1 MLLKCLA
8 RIVYFKLKYNNNI
21 LKPYVITGYKN
32 IFFGKNSIIK
42 EFASLRAYKD
52 NTYGK
57 IYIGDNTF
65 INTSSQILAGSGDVI
80 IGKNVIA
87 GSKLTL
93 LGGGD
98 IFIGDNVLISH
109 NVVISSSTHD
119 FSDNTILLSQ
129 TADIFSKIHIAD
141 NVFIGANT
149 TILMGSRIEK
159 GAIIGAGSVITENTH
174 IGKNE
179 IWAGNPAKKIKPRV
193 SLETQIEE
201 EIVKYLE
208 TYPFHNIFLLYKKDI
223 AGSEIGGTCS
233 DRTPHF
239 QKILI
244 NKFPAIDVKLHIASI
259 NNKKT
264 HTILRIEISKK
275 IYFCDV
281 GMGFPITKLI
291 PCDKAIN
298 FKAYGIDFKSI
309 IKEEE
314 IVFYINEHNINGEK
328 ELMRI
333 DMRLQNQTKVRS
345 NIANR
350 FKYTK
355 NLPLGKYLRYY
366 FINNGVFYKIEE

>member
-1 MLLKCLA
+1 MFLKNLVS
-8 RIVYFKLKYNNNI
+8 IVRFKLKYNNNV
-21 LKPYVITGYKN
+21 LKPYVIVGHKN

-52 NTYGK
+52 NKYGK
-57 IYIGDNTF
+57 IYIGKNTF
-65 INTSSQILAGSGDVI
+65 IGTSLQILAGNGNVVI
-80 IGKNVIA
+80 GNNVNA

-119 FSDNTILLSQ
+119 FSNSAILLPK
-129 TADIFSKIHIAD
+129 TADIFSKIHIAN

-159 GAIIGAGSVITENTH
+159 GAIIGAGSVVTENTH

-179 IWAGNPAKKIKPRV
+179 IWAGNPAKKIKSKE
-193 SLETQIEE
+193 SLKTQIEK

-208 TYPFHNIFLLYKKDI
+208 TYPFHNIFLLYQRDI
-223 AGSEIGGTCS
+223 AGLEVGGTCS

-244 NKFPAIDVKLHIASI
+244 NKFPSINVELHIASI

-264 HTILRIEISKK
+264 HTILRIEIAKK

-291 PCDKAIN
+291 PCDRAIN

-309 IKEEE
+309 IKKEE
-314 IVFYINEHNINGEK
+314 IIFYINEHNANGEK

-333 DMRLQNQTKVRS
+333 NMQPQEQIKVMN
-345 NIANR
+345 NISNR

-355 NLPLGKYLRYY
+355 NLPLGKRLRYY